1 MHTLCLFLL
10 LTLIQL
16 VCFGQSVSPI
26 DTTVDADTIYEK
38 RTVERVVYVY
48 AAPETYLSV
57 GVRAAVSQPFFTGIT
72 SEKTDGLAY
81 SGEAVLQYQ
90 RGKWLYL
97 AGIGIQSFSRTERY
111 SKEHYFTIP
120 STYEKIDTISWYLVE
135 TPEGLQCEY
144 VTESRIADT
153 LLVASETIH
162 SQASPHYTY
171 LHVPLSI
178 GRQLRH
184 GFFCI
189 DASAGIRPGIL
200 VQHSKQV
207 NGYVTRDQLKPES
220 VLLNRFTCDVQASL
234 SFRYLLTFTT
244 FISADIFCS
253 VPLVPMYQSI
263 ADKPLRKY
271 EAGVR
276 ATFSYILFEGE

>member
-10 LTLIQL
+10 LTLIQIDS
-16 VCFGQSVSPI
+16 FGQSVSPI
-26 DTTVDADTIYEK
+26 DTTADADTIYEK
-38 RTVERVVYVY
+38 RRVERVVYVY

-57 GVRAAVSQPFFTGIT
+57 GVRAIVAQPFFTGTT
-72 SEKTDGLAY
+72 SEKTGGLALG
-81 SGEAVLQYQ
+81 GEAVIQYQ
-90 RGKWLYL
+90 KGKWLYL
-97 AGIGIQSFSRTERY
+97 AGIGAQTFSRTERY
-111 SKEHYFTIP
+111 SEDRYFTIP

-135 TPEGLQCEY
+135 TPEGLQREY
-144 VTESRIADT
+144 VTESHIADT
-153 LLVASETIH
+153 LLSASETIH
-162 SQASPHYTY
+162 SQASPRYSY
-171 LHVPLSI
+171 VHVPLSI

-200 VQHSKQV
+200 VQNTKQV
-207 NGYVTRDQLKPES
+207 NGYVTRDQLKSES
-220 VLLNRFTCDVQASL
+220 ALLHRFTCDVQASL
-234 SFRYLLTFTT
+234 SFRYLLTFTS

-253 VPLVPMYQSI
+253 VPLVPMYRSV